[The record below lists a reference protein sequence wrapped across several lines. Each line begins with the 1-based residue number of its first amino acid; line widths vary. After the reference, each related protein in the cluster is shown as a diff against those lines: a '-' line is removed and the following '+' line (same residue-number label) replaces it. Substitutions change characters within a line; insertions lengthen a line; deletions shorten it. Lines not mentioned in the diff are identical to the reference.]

1 MKRLLAFGLC
11 VALVTCTASAA
22 EIAWR
27 GQGQA
32 INDPVSVALGD
43 TAVIELV
50 VLNFDD
56 VPVAG
61 DGGPNGG
68 ALRVGMQALAQSSDF
83 GGGGGAL
90 HYSATGLMVLDPDLP
105 QLMHVTN
112 RSVGG
117 ALPFDQVDP
126 DMGLYHYITETPPGF
141 PPWVA
146 ADVWEAGFP
155 SSFVMDQIIITG
167 DEVTVDGEPDWLW
180 MKHGAFDPQTPSW
193 DQGINYGGSI
203 PIATPIKF
211 TVLSQNPAGG
221 FDGLPIIVT
230 PEPSALALLAIGGLA
245 ALRRRR

>member
-1 MKRLLAFGLC
+1 MKRLVAVGVC

-50 VLNFDD
+50 VLNFNE
-56 VPVAG
+56 AASFG
-61 DGGPNGG
+61 EGGPNGG
-68 ALRVGMQALAQSSDF
+68 ALMLGMQALAQSSDF

-141 PPWVA
+141 APWVA
-146 ADVWEAGFP
+146 ADCWEAGFP

-167 DEVTVDGEPDWLW
+167 DEVTLDGEPDWLW
-180 MKHGAFDPQTPSW
+180 MKHNPGSPQTPSW
-193 DQGINYGGSI
+193 DEGFNYAGSI
-203 PIATPIKF
+203 EYSSTIKF
-211 TVLSQNPAGG
+211 TVLSKNPAGG
-221 FDGLPIIVT
+221 FEGLPIIVT